1 MMACPKAL
9 LPEYAGLAPGLPLC
23 QPPAF
28 GLHAS
33 AFSPIGPAS
42 YAYLP
47 TYSPTSKYDV
57 FQVPGGTLVVPRE
70 NTTQTQLVYSSMPQY
85 ALLSTPP
92 LTPFTLPEASLL
104 SPGVA
109 GPSLGILGSLMGAPR
124 TDTSFATTYATL
136 PDLGPTYLPSTFP
149 EPPMLPTCAQSQC
162 VQQPSFGGGLLTEGQ
177 GAFGAFE
184 PPEKP
189 AFARPGLPAPQ
200 PLLPC
205 IRPQLSPDRPLCGDL
220 QVQPSPSHRDLSVQP
235 CPELAAQ
242 PVQSHLELAIQP
254 AQPRDLQPHHRELPI
269 QPVPHHRKPPT
280 LSSQNEPVPK
290 YLHHL
295 QPKPSE
301 PDLPAHP
308 LQQQQLPG
316 MESRPASPVASQEPL
331 ETPQWNVRD
340 IPIDSSA
347 FQNSQGSLAKL
358 EKLSMERPC
367 KNWLPKEKELRTA
380 DVVRCT
386 PLTRDVYAFDS
397 DEESGGGALRL
408 KLVKRHEDRTARY
421 CYGGSARTQPF
432 RRRASYDM
440 FDFLASVHRPA
451 PTFQGGSEEDCN
463 EEAVR
468 RRAPQDKELA
478 TIMSF
483 QALKLTARSTVGVY
497 RSLIHGRGLYSKRD
511 IDAGEMVIEYAGEVI
526 RSVLTDKRERLYE
539 SRGIGC
545 YMFRMDEDEVV
556 DATTRGNAARFI
568 NHSCDPNCYS
578 KVIAIFGQKHIVIFA
593 LRKIYKGEELTY
605 DYKFPKEDVKIPC
618 SCGARRCRKFLN

>member
-9 LPEYAGLAPGLPLC
+9 LPEYTGLAPGLPVC

-33 AFSPIGPAS
+33 AFSPIAGGAVTSPAS

-47 TYSPTSKYDV
+47 AYNSAPTSKYDV
-57 FQVPGGTLVVPRE
+57 FQVPGGTLVIPRDFGVH
-70 NTTQTQLVYSSMPQY
+70 NSYAPPTQFVYSSMPQY
-85 ALLSTPP
+85 ALLSSPP
-92 LTPFTLPEASLL
+92 MAPFSLPEPSLL
-104 SPGVA
+104 SPIPGVAAGVATA
-109 GPSLGILGSLMGAPR
+109 GPSLGLLGGLMSGPR
-124 TDTSFATTYATL
+124 TESSFAPTYATL
-136 PDLGPTYLPSTFP
+136 PATDLGPTYLPSAYP
-149 EPPMLPTCAQSQC
+149 DPPLLPTCPQPSCTQSTC
-162 VQQPSFGGGLLTEGQ
+162 LHSPCAPSSFGGGLLTEGQ
-177 GAFGAFE
+177 SQGAFSTFE
-184 PPEKP
+184 PREKP

-205 IRPQLSPDRPLCGDL
+205 IRPQLSPQPEAPLRLEPQFEPPLLSEPIHGEL
-220 QVQPSPSHRDLSVQP
+220 AVQPAPSPRLD
-235 CPELAAQ
+235 
-242 PVQSHLELAIQP
+242 
-254 AQPRDLQPHHRELPI
+254 PI
-269 QPVPHHRKPPT
+269 
-280 LSSQNEPVPK
+280 PK
-290 YLHHL
+290 YLPRL
-295 QPKPSE
+295 QPKPPQLEFIPSE
-301 PDLPAHP
+301 HSSQCSTGTEARKRP
-308 LQQQQLPG
+308 LTPPVLQVQ
-316 MESRPASPVASQEPL
+316 ES
-331 ETPQWNVRD
+331 PQWNLRD
-340 IPIDSSA
+340 ASARTDNCALESIERSPAKQDRFALDSPKDCPASQDSSSVKPVRA
-347 FQNSQGSLAKL
+347 SPLA
-358 EKLSMERPC
+358 
-367 KNWLPKEKELRTA
+367 
-380 DVVRCT
+380 
-386 PLTRDVYAFDS
+386 RDVYTFDCDS
-397 DEESGGGALRL
+397 DEESGRGVLRL
-408 KLVKRHEDRTARY
+408 KLIKRHEDRSARY

-440 FDFLASVHRPA
+440 FDFLASVHRRA
-451 PTFQGGSEEDCN
+451 PTLEVGSEEDVP
-463 EEAVR
+463 EESVR

-483 QALKLTARSTVGVY
+483 QALKLTARYTVGVY

-578 KVIAIFGQKHIVIFA
+578 KVIAIFGQKHIVIYA

-618 SCGARRCRKFLN
+618 SCGARRCRRFLN